1 MPRRSRWKAWE
12 ENDPG
17 VRRPSLSPRQP
28 VFGRKTGA
36 AFPLLNPPE
45 QKQRGRRWRYVRG
58 QTHARPGA
66 HGLRSL
72 RRKAARDIDY
82 SVYPYPTVTL
92 PGYVLL
98 NAVISTPISSSFDLF
113 VRLDN
118 ILNTRYE
125 TVWGYGTLGF
135 AATVG
140 FRLNR

>member
-1 MPRRSRWKAWE
+1 MPALALTASVLFVGK
-12 ENDPG
+12 
-17 VRRPSLSPRQP
+17 RP
-28 VFGRKTGA
+28 
-36 AFPLLNPPE
+36 
-45 QKQRGRRWRYVRG
+45 
-58 QTHARPGA
+58 
-66 HGLRSL
+66 
-72 RRKAARDIDY
+72 DIDY

-125 TVWGYGTLGF
+125 TVWGYGTLSF